1 MVGDRF
7 HDIEGA
13 RLNGIASVGVL
24 YGFGSRKELENAGAD
39 AIAESVSA
47 LESILL

>member
-7 HDIEGA
+7 HEIEGA
-13 RLNGIASVGVL
+13 QLNGIATVGVL
-24 YGFGSRKELENAGAD
+24 YGFGNRKELENAGAD

>member
-24 YGFGSRKELENAGAD
+24 YGFGSRKELGAD